1 MAWQAI
7 MVSTGEVIAESENYR
22 ELIEKAREL
31 VPSTAANPM
40 PYFFTTVKELSKRR
54 PVTVH

>member
-7 MVSTGEVIAESENYR
+7 MVSTGEVIAESENYQ
-22 ELIEKAREL
+22 ELIEKARGL

-40 PYFFTTVKELSKRR
+40 PYFFTTAKGLDKRH
-54 PVTVH
+54 PVTIH